1 MNHKHRVFIPLLIV
15 ISLALAGLLVYRINR
30 VQLNEQRSATEK
42 TTSPE
47 ITPTPILENAPSTT
61 YKDLIEIFSPLPNSV
76 IVLSSPVTKV
86 EVKGRARGMWFFEAS
101 FPMKLVNTVG
111 DTIAT
116 GIAQADG
123 EWMTTEYVPFTAS
136 LSFSASVEQT
146 GKTGTLILKKDNPS
160 GEPANDDAFL
170 VPVQF
175 AP

>member
-1 MNHKHRVFIPLLIV
+1 MNHKHRLVIPILIV
-15 ISLALAGLLVYRINR
+15 VSLALVGLLVYR
-30 VQLNEQRSATEK
+30 LNALRLAQIRPVTDETELRLESSSPTQK
-42 TTSPE
+42 ISPTS
-47 ITPTPILENAPSTT
+47 
-61 YKDLIEIFSPLPNSV
+61 YKDLVEIFSPLPNSV
-76 IVLSSPVTKV
+76 IALSSPVTKL